1 MIDIQSDLADE
12 DWVDNI
18 YMVDFF
24 NKLNESQEFDKNK
37 VGVYIQITIHQEVHS
52 LQWFKVKDKPSL
64 DINVK

>member
-52 LQWFKVKDKPSL
+52 LQ
-64 DINVK
+64 